1 MKCISNFMQD
11 VITIVVIGS
20 GFVMM
25 LLIPFEIE
33 SSTTMSKAHFGLG
46 VVEGILITTYARFIV
61 AIIKDYRQT
70 TKVER
75 HIEKI
80 EKESNNLR
88 GKL

>member
-1 MKCISNFMQD
+1 MKCISKFTQD
-11 VITIVVIGS
+11 VITIVVLGS

-33 SSTTMSKAHFGLG
+33 SSTTISKAHFGLG
-46 VVEGILITTYARFIV
+46 VVEGILITAYGGFIV
-61 AIIKDYRQT
+61 VIIKDYRQA

-80 EKESNNLR
+80 ENESNKYR
-88 GKL
+88 GK